1 MTSFSR
7 IKQTYWRSIGKHL
20 VGVNDRLAFQFFNN
34 GVLNGLSFVY
44 AATTVVET
52 RSLWLSLAYDCSIFF
67 GPHLV
72 LGDFN
77 AVLGAHEKMGGT
89 LPRHIAC
96 AEFQAMVDTY
106 NLIPVDTKGSP
117 FTWTNG
123 REVYCSVSNTV
134 LISKSL
140 VGSSRFLNN
149 GACCLGFFFY
159 LWLPNVYL
167 QAKLKLLKP
176 ILKSWNLNVFG
187 KVNAKVD
194 AARASL
200 EAIQLEI
207 STGGFS
213 EDRYAAEIQAHSC
226 LSQALIVQEKFW
238 SDKARVRWLRDVDRN
253 PSYFLYE
260 LVPVW
265 RMMFMFYALMLLS
278 TSPLLLLMMAAQWI
292 LVYFLDLFRPW

>member
-44 AATTVVET
+44 AATTVVER
-52 RSLWLSLAYDCSIFF
+52 RSFWLSLAYDCSIFF

-123 REVYCSVSNTV
+123 RGISSHVEMLLDRCFCS
-134 LISKSL
+134 
-140 VGSSRFLNN
+140 FP
-149 GACCLGFFFY
+149 
-159 LWLPNVYL
+159 WLD
-167 QAKLKLLKP
+167 
-176 ILKSWNLNVFG
+176 SWH
-187 KVNAKVD
+187 VNAKVD

-238 SDKARVRWLRDVDRN
+238 SDKARVRWLCDVYRN
-253 PSYFLYE
+253 PNYFLYE

-278 TSPLLLLMMAAQWI
+278 TSLLLLLMMAAQWI
-292 LVYFLDLFRPW
+292 LV